1 MSYRDEFPEG
11 YKAQEWVIDERT
23 TDRILEALNATFQS
37 VNLPRRSHLNEW
49 TRTRLGINMMRA
61 LRGGDVFIHYHP
73 ERGAAQQ
80 LALHRMLDPKRVSW
94 WAFFRQTRGW
104 SLADR
109 LIFAGE
115 RLKRR
120 SEG

>member
-1 MSYRDEFPEG
+1 MYRRTPEG

-23 TDRILEALNATFQS
+23 TDRILAALDATFQTID
-37 VNLPRRSHLNEW
+37 VPPRSHLNEW
-49 TRTRLGINMMRA
+49 ALTRLNINMDRA
-61 LRGGDVFIHYHP
+61 LRGQDLFIHP
-73 ERGAAQQ
+73 KRGAAKQ